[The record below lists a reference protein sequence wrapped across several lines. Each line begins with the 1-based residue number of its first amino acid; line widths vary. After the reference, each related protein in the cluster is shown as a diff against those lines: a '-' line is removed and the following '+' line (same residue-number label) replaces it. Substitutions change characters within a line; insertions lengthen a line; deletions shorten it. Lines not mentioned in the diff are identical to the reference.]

1 MFVAVFS
8 RRALKSSINAY
19 INGMKTSK
27 KNNTFLTGALILT
40 AGGVIAKILGAV
52 YRIPLTNLLGSYA
65 IGLYQLVFPLY
76 TLLITVSMGFC
87 VAVSR
92 TIARERRLNGCADC
106 GKILRCALIALGGI
120 GAVLSVLLF
129 VLAKPIATIQGN
141 ANVADGYRILS
152 PAVLFVCLS
161 GALRGY
167 FQGQMDMRPTAV
179 SQVVE
184 QVVKLVLGLTFAG
197 LFLPDELR
205 AVNGAILAVTL
216 SEGISLAVFVV
227 YFVVGKKG
235 EKRIASLAGTT
246 IDKKIYATLFKAALP
261 VTCAGVL
268 APLSQLVDSALILKF
283 LTNDA
288 TRLYGIWSG
297 AVHSLFV
304 MPATLSAGISAAILP
319 DVSGDI
325 VVGNIEGANKKV
337 NTAFKL
343 NNVIVLPC
351 VTGFL
356 FLSAPIVRLLYGGL
370 PQDDL
375 YVAAW
380 LLSAVSAGTLLLC
393 YAGTFNSVMQGAG
406 KEYVSL
412 VFVASSIVV
421 RTVTNAILLQ
431 NKKVGIFAIAFSTI
445 LCYLVSVV
453 LSLTYLRKKVG
464 IKLDLWGTFTKPL
477 AACLAMVAVI
487 MLVRTFAGELLN
499 GTVGTIVVIG
509 FCAAVYCVAVV
520 ALGVFDGLLPALAKK
535 LRYGGKK
542 YADTDADKQ

>member
-1 MFVAVFS
+1 M
-8 RRALKSSINAY
+8 
-19 INGMKTSK
+19 
-27 KNNTFLTGALILT
+27 
-40 AGGVIAKILGAV
+40 IAKILGAV

-120 GAVLSVLLF
+120 GTVLSVLLF

-216 SEGISLAVFVV
+216 SECISLAVFVV
-227 YFVVGKKG
+227 YFVGGKKG
-235 EKRIASLAGTT
+235 EKRIVPLAAGTT
-246 IDKKIYATLFKAALP
+246 TDKKIYATLFKAALP

-370 PQDDL
+370 PQEDL

-520 ALGVFDGLLPALAKK
+520 ALGIFDGLLPALAKK